1 MNMNRIYVLLLIG
14 TMMSMTS
21 CVVSKKKYEQEVAA
35 RESYEA
41 KSLGLG
47 RDLSRVKDT
56 LNLTDQELAS
66 QRATVQNLKR
76 EIQQLQ
82 TDYANM
88 QATNRRLQLNL
99 NEINNQAL
107 SEREKMDAA
116 LQAKLL
122 ELERK
127 EKIIDDLQAN
137 VAQREQAMKDILGK
151 IEQAIAQYSSDDLSV
166 EMKEGKVYIALSN
179 ALLFKSG
186 SAAVDPKGKEA
197 LGTLAGVLSKNPDI
211 SILVEG
217 HTDNVPIRS
226 ASFKDNWDLSVIRAT
241 SVVRLLTEE
250 YQLSPSQVSAA
261 GKGEFA
267 PKSDNDTREGKA
279 INRRIEIIIQPQLDE
294 IYKLVKEG

>member
-1 MNMNRIYVLLLIG
+1 
-14 TMMSMTS
+14 MSMTS
-21 CVVSKKKYEQEVAA
+21 CIVSKKKYEQEVVT
-35 RESYEA
+35 RESFEA
-41 KSLGLG
+41 KSLGLD
-47 RDLSRVKDT
+47 RDLGRLRDT
-56 LNLTDQELAS
+56 MRTVNQELAYK
-66 QRATVQNLKR
+66 RMEAQNLKS
-76 EIQQLQ
+76 ELKILEAE
-82 TDYANM
+82 YASVKVN
-88 QATNRRLQLNL
+88 NRRLQQKIS
-99 NEINNQAL
+99 EVSDKAL
-107 SEREKMDAA
+107 SQREKMDAA

-197 LGTLAGVLSKNPDI
+197 LGALAGVLSKNPDI